1 MFYKEYLKTR
11 WYLLLLMLTTLGF
24 VGYGLLRMHRV
35 IALHGVG
42 HVWEVMLTRDVIF
55 IDLLEFVPLIGGIL
69 LAVVQFAPEMY
80 HKCLKLTLHLPV
92 SHLKVVNQML
102 LFGVAAWVIIAV
114 LNFLLIMGY
123 ASSLLAAELWSRMV
137 LTALPWYLAG
147 LAGYL
152 LSAWIILEPAWLRRF
167 FNVVVA
173 LLVLKVYFI
182 SEQPMAYVGFLPLLC
197 VYTFLLLSLS
207 WISICRFK
215 EGKE

>member
-1 MFYKEYLKTR
+1 MFYKEYIKTK

-24 VGYGLLRMHRV
+24 AGYGLLRMHRV
-35 IALHGVG
+35 VALHGVG
-42 HVWEVMLTRDVIF
+42 HVWEVMLTRDAIF

-69 LAVVQFAPEMY
+69 LAVVQFVPEMY

-92 SHLKVVNQML
+92 SHLRVVSQML
-102 LFGVAAWVIIAV
+102 TFGVVALVVISL
-114 LNFLLIMGY
+114 LNLLLIMGY
-123 ASSLLAAELWSRMV
+123 ASSMLAIELWSRMI

-152 LSAWIILEPAWLRRF
+152 LSAWIILEPAWQRRI
-167 FNVVVA
+167 FNLVVA
-173 LLVLKVYFI
+173 LLVLKVYFV
-182 SEQPMAYVGFLPLLC
+182 SEQPMAYVGFLPFLC

>member
-11 WYLLLLMLTTLGF
+11 WYLLLMWLTTMGF
-24 VGYGLLRMHRV
+24 AGYGLLRLHRV
-35 IALHGVG
+35 MALHGVS
-42 HVWEVMLTRDVIF
+42 HVWEVMLTRDAIF
-55 IDLLEFVPLIGGIL
+55 VDLLEYVPLICGL
-69 LAVVQFAPEMY
+69 VLALVQFVPEMY

-102 LFGVAAWVIIAV
+102 LFGVAAILVCSV
-114 LNFLLIMGY
+114 CNFLLIGLV
-123 ASSLLAAELWSRMV
+123 ASQVLAVELWSRML

-152 LSAWIILEPAWLRRF
+152 LASWIILEPAWSRRIV
-167 FNVVVA
+167 NIVIA

-182 SEQPMAYVGFLPLLC
+182 SSQPMAYVEFLPWFAIYTC
-197 VYTFLLLSLS
+197 VLLSLS

>member
-24 VGYGLLRMHRV
+24 AGYGLLRMHRV

-102 LFGVAAWVIIAV
+102 LFGVAAWVIIVA

-123 ASSLLAAELWSRMV
+123 ASSLLATELWSRMV

-147 LAGYL
+147 LSGYL
-152 LSAWIILEPAWLRRF
+152 LSAWIILEPAWPRRF